1 MVLNGRVICNGCRC
15 EIGVVYV
22 RVLRPVH
29 YSTRIARASY
39 IDNVSARAND
49 YRPLLSAFRLRDGG

>member
-1 MVLNGRVICNGCRC
+1 MVLNGRVICNVCRC

-29 YSTRIARASY
+29 FCPDCQAK
-39 IDNVSARAND
+39 
-49 YRPLLSAFRLRDGG
+49 PLEDRQCQKK